1 MELQTKNITLDEF
14 KEWAGIDLQA
24 QMRGDDNP
32 SATAQAFLN
41 REAYRLETFIDSAF
55 YRNVKKEYPNFTD
68 YQKEHYK
75 HALMEQILYVF
86 KNGDISVD
94 SGYDPD
100 DGVKASTGTLNEK
113 SIAPNARR
121 ELMLCGLWCREIRNH
136 GRNAGD
142 VGPIWWGI

>member
-1 MELQTKNITLDEF
+1 MDLQTRNITLDEF
-14 KEWAGIDLQA
+14 RDWAGIDLQA

-41 REAYRLETFIDSAF
+41 RETYRLESFIDSAF
-55 YRNVKKEYPNFTD
+55 YRKVSQEYPTFTD

-75 HALMEQILYVF
+75 HALLEQVLYVF
-86 KNGDISVD
+86 KNSDISVD

-100 DGVKASTGTLNEK
+100 KGVIASSGQLSERT
-113 SIAPNARR
+113 IAPNARR

-136 GRNAGD
+136 GRNSGD
-142 VGPIWWGI
+142 TGPIWWGI